1 MAERGDSK
9 EELQLQ
15 EVHFEK
21 EGLNSIIPGKVAE
34 NSSAIPHK

>member
-21 EGLNSIIPGKVAE
+21 GLNSIIPGKVAE